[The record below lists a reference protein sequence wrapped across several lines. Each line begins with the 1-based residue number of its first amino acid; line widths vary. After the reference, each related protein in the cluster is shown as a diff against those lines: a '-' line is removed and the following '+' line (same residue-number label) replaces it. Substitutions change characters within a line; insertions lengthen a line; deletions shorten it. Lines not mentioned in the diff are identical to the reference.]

1 MASCVYG
8 DPVNIIHKVTLYA
21 CMEIQFGS
29 LNNVCIKVLMYGYI
43 QLSTAKAGSTKLH
56 TLYYM
61 TSDMCTASVHHTQ
74 TKQWTNSAHG
84 GSQLSVA
91 KPLYVY
97 IIRMNQ
103 LSVTGPL
110 HH

>member
-1 MASCVYG
+1 M
-8 DPVNIIHKVTLYA
+8 NIIHKVTLYA

-61 TSDMCTASVHHTQ
+61 TSDMCTASGHHAW

-84 GSQLSVA
+84 HMVDHSSVSLN
-91 KPLYVY
+91 LY
-97 IIRMNQ
+97 M
-103 LSVTGPL
+103 STSSE
-110 HH
+110 